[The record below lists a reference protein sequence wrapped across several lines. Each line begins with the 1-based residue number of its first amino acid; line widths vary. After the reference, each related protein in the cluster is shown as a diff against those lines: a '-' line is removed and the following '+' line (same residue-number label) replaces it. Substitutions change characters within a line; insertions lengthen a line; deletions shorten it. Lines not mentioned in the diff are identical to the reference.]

1 MSYNEKPI
9 NKIFENYLNILSDY
23 LTIDINSNKIPYNE
37 KIIHLY
43 ISKKKLEEDYL
54 NGNNFNDLDSVKN
67 FINKFTF
74 SFFYS
79 EFIRYKFYT
88 LNEFFDLIE
97 RINKNNND
105 ENILEEIN
113 EKKKICND
121 YYQIIKVIIYINQK
135 FNEYN
140 NTIYDK
146 GILPK
151 IIWIYF
157 YIIKKNLI
165 IENKI
170 EYSKYGKIICIL
182 FEYFLINEQ
191 KFYNRNYYYSIYKD
205 QLFKQG
211 IKFDNY
217 DNENYEIDILNE
229 IKNINFT
236 KDYIKDIKEK
246 KIQFD
251 KEIKIEEINFIDIY
265 DSFVIEDFEETNLL
279 IKKKNFNSSL
289 PLKNINKS
297 LNEYINNLNRY
308 EVLDIDIIFHR
319 YNPKLFEENKLI
331 YHNVIDDFD
340 NYYEPIKNKNKISFD
355 FNKNNS
361 IKKKQ
366 IEYSLQKQFFLHF
379 LYILINNQKVISSIK
394 FIENLQCLTYYS
406 YLTLQYIEDKQ
417 FLINS
422 TFTYIN
428 FLKSYLNFSILTSY
442 QINHGFHI
450 SELQLPFHINNI
462 VKKYFDLILS
472 IILFSENSEIFN
484 NPKDYNL
491 LSQSFYQ
498 YSFNIIDKIGNIINF
513 NLEIRENVFLSF
525 IKIVN
530 YNNGILIKGKFI
542 DQIILW
548 LFSIQINQ
556 IFKNSDNEK
565 NIINEYNKIRE
576 IYIKE
581 KQKSSIPDL
590 YEIFLY
596 DENKNKNINLKDL
609 CEIQLNK
616 EIKNQNF
623 FPCNLNY
630 KTLFLTS
637 TNEFNTLLQNTNNK
651 EENIYSGKK
660 RIRALTPTINEKK
673 IISSPFKSKICY
685 SGSNTLSAISAF
697 KTLNFQP
704 GNNSNSE
711 S

>member
-182 FEYFLINEQ
+182 FEYFLNEP
-191 KFYNRNYYYSIYKD
+191 KFYDRNYYYSIYKD
-205 QLFKQG
+205 QLFKHE
-211 IKFDNY
+211 IKFNNY
-217 DNENYEIDILNE
+217 DNENFENDIVNE
-229 IKNINFT
+229 IKKINFS
-236 KDYIKDIKEK
+236 KDYIKEIKEK
-246 KIQFD
+246 KIQFE
-251 KEIKIEEINFIDIY
+251 KEMKIDQINFIDLY
-265 DSFVIEDFEETNLL
+265 DSCVIEDFEEKNLL
-279 IKKKNFNSSL
+279 INEKNSCSSL

-297 LNEYINNLNRY
+297 LDDFINDLNRY
-308 EVLDIDIIFHR
+308 EVLDIDFIFHR
-319 YNPKLFEENKLI
+319 YNPKLFEEKKII
-331 YHNVIDDFD
+331 YHEVLSDFD
-340 NYYEPIKNKNKISFD
+340 NYYEPIKNKNKISF
-355 FNKNNS
+355 NTNNT

-366 IEYSLQKQFFLHF
+366 IEYSLQKQIFLHF
-379 LYILINNQKVISSIK
+379 LFTLLNNQKIISSNK

-406 YLTLQYIEDKQ
+406 YLTLKYIEEKQ

-422 TFTYIN
+422 TLSYIN
-428 FLKSYLNFSILTSY
+428 FLKSYSNFSILTSY
-442 QINHGFHI
+442 QIYHGFHI
-450 SELQLPFHINNI
+450 SELKLPFHITNI
-462 VKKYFDLILS
+462 VKKYFDIILS
-472 IILFSENSEIFN
+472 IILFSENSPIFN
-484 NPKDYNL
+484 NPKEYYS

-498 YSFNIIDKIGNIINF
+498 YSFNIIDKIGNKINF
-513 NLEIRENVFLSF
+513 NQEIRENVFLSF

-530 YNNGILIKGKFI
+530 YNNGVLIKGKYI
-542 DQIILW
+542 DQILLY
-548 LFSIQINQ
+548 LFSIEINQ
-556 IFKNSDNEK
+556 IFQNIDNEK
-565 NIINEYNKIRE
+565 NIIKEYNIIRQ
-576 IYIKE
+576 IYINE

-596 DENKNKNINLKDL
+596 DDNYNKNINLKDL
-609 CEIQLNK
+609 CEIKIKK
-616 EIKNQNF
+616 ESNNLIF
-623 FPCNLNY
+623 FPCNLDY
-630 KTLFLTS
+630 KTLILTS
-637 TNEFNTLLQNTNNK
+637 TNEFNTLLQNTNIK
-651 EENIYSGKK
+651 EDNIYSGKK

-673 IISSPFKSKICY
+673 IISSPFKSKICF
-685 SGSNTLSAISAF
+685 SASNTLSAVSAF

-704 GNNSNSE
+704 GKNSNSE